1 MLATLGFITIL
12 ALLAAILSRRLSPLV
27 ALISIPA
34 VASVVGGFG
43 LSTATFMV
51 TGVEKVAP
59 VAAMFV
65 FAILYFGVMT
75 DAGMLDPII
84 DKILAVVRLSPPR
97 IVVGTALLALLVHL
111 DGSGAVAFLVCIPV
125 MLPLYDRLGMDRKV
139 LACAASLAA
148 GTNFLPWTGPMIR
161 ASAALHIPVTA
172 IFDPLARVQAI
183 GLAFIFLV
191 CWWLGRRE
199 AKRLRLD
206 TKEDQDRSSSGA
218 FVRTITDQE
227 KALRRGG
234 LFWINLLLTIAVFVS
249 MIVFRLEPAAV
260 FMCGAVA
267 ALTINYPNLKMQRER
282 IDAHAG
288 AALLM
293 AAILIA
299 AGAFTGILQGTGM
312 LAAMATSVVH
322 HVPGRLALHIPFLL
336 GLVSMPLSL
345 LFDPDSFYFGVLPV
359 LARAGKTLGV
369 PPVQMA
375 QAAVLGQMTTGFP
388 VSPLTPATFLV
399 VGLAGIELAD
409 HQRFSM
415 PYLLATS
422 LLMTL
427 AAAAFGVF
435 RF

>member
-12 ALLAAILSRRLSPLV
+12 ALVAAILSRRLSPLV